1 MSDSI
6 NLNDLAKGDSK
17 YMDHHMEG
25 NRAFHSRAG
34 AEGVVYAF
42 PMPYRQ
48 WKRKMEREQQAEARK
63 RAKKK

>member
-6 NLNDLAKGDSK
+6 NLNDLTKGDSK

-25 NRAFHSRAG
+25 NKGFHGKAG

-48 WKRKMEREQQAEARK
+48 WKRKMERESKAAARRK
-63 RAKKK
+63 AKK